1 MVKYR
6 NGLGII
12 ADILNAAGSGAKKTR
27 IMYVANLSH
36 DLLEKYLRETLDI
49 GFLRLNSEGYEVTER
64 GRAFL
69 EKYADYSGKYSR
81 LESELQS
88 ARFER
93 EILERMCQPL
103 SRDGRNRM
111 ANGRR
116 RAVRKAC

>member
-1 MVKYR
+1 MAKYR

-36 DLLEKYLRETLDI
+36 DLLEKYLRETVDI
-49 GFLRLNSEGYEVTER
+49 GFLRLNSEGYEVTGR
-64 GRAFL
+64 GKAFL
-69 EKYADYSGKYSR
+69 EKYADYSGKYSK

-103 SRDGRNRM
+103 SRDRNRG
-111 ANGRR
+111 AVGRR
-116 RAVRKAC
+116 GRVKKAC